1 MAMKTEI
8 RVDDKL
14 AIAALQ
20 RAPDVIVRHVDQ
32 GMERGAD
39 ETSRT
44 ARDNASRRDWLG
56 ALRNSIHT
64 EHPEPLHYVV
74 ITRQNYARAVEEG
87 TGPAAGKASYFPDW
101 TALIP
106 YVKSKA
112 TRGGERL
119 KKAGS
124 NTRFFQEREFENRAF
139 QLARYIS
146 HHGTKPA
153 PYMAPAKNEKDAR
166 VRQLVRASVMAGVRE
181 VFA

>member
-1 MAMKTEI
+1 MTMQTTI

-20 RAPDVIVRHVDQ
+20 RAPDVVERHVE
-32 GMERGAD
+32 GGLERGAD
-39 ETSRT
+39 ELART
-44 ARDNASRRDWLG
+44 ARDKAARRDWLG
-56 ALRNSIHT
+56 TLKQSIHT
-64 EHPEPLHYVV
+64 EHPGPLHWAVATGV
-74 ITRQNYARAVEEG
+74 NYARAIEEG
-87 TGPAAGKASYFPDW
+87 TGPAAGKAPYFPDW

-119 KKAGS
+119 KRAGS
-124 NTRFFQEREFENRAF
+124 TARFYQEADFENRAF

-146 HHGTKPA
+146 HHGTRPA
-153 PYMAPAKNEKDAR
+153 PYMKPALDEKDAR
-166 VRQLVRASVMAGVRE
+166 IRMLVRQAALAGARE

>member
-1 MAMKTEI
+1 MKI
-8 RVDDKL
+8 AVKVDDKL
-14 AIAALQ
+14 AIAAIQ
-20 RAPDVIVRHVDQ
+20 RAPDVIVRHAEQ
-32 GMERGAD
+32 GLERGAD
-39 ETSRT
+39 EMARA

-56 ALRNSIHT
+56 TLRNSIHV
-64 EHPEPLHYVV
+64 EHPASLHYVV
-74 ITRQNYARAVEEG
+74 ATGVNYARAVEEG
-87 TGPAAGKASYFPDW
+87 TGPAAGQAPYFPDW

-112 TRGGERL
+112 VRGGERL

-124 NTRFFQEREFENRAF
+124 NARFFQEREFENRAF

-153 PYMAPAKNEKDAR
+153 PYMKPAMTEKDAR
-166 VRQLVRASVMAGVRE
+166 VRQLVRHAVPAGARE